1 MQRKFYFNDNEK
13 VNIWNLMD
21 MEKLACNTLLI
32 NSLYFTTK
40 YIIIFNQEHQIIY
53 DRKQK
58 ILKIIDQ

>member
-1 MQRKFYFNDNEK
+1 
-13 VNIWNLMD
+13 MD